1 MRVPEDLQLDPGLE
15 DEAPMPPLSERR
27 KPSRRRRQR
36 RPWRI
41 ALGLVVLLLLGIAG
55 ATILDRVGTQHAA
68 QVQVVLTA
76 DLKQGGDELLAG
88 KQSVSD
94 ANTKSDPAQLVV
106 ADQHFKKSRR
116 LFQDALDRTRFDP
129 WLVAASITPGISSF
143 AGPRIRSVGA
153 IARMGLD
160 LVDAGSGAAAI
171 DAALLGPSS
180 GDLHGG
186 QRLVQI
192 LKEAQPKLDQVV
204 VDLQQAKQEAG
215 QVDLSV
221 IPATQQATVANAKA
235 EIQKGL
241 DGLGEFQALAPVL
254 LDVLGETSPK
264 TYLIEQVD
272 PAELRGGGGF
282 IGSYALLSM
291 NKGEIKLE
299 LGANV
304 ANIDIPYPL
313 PGGKNYLPQPSPLD
327 EFTGGGRGWVFGDAN
342 FFPDFATGA
351 QAGEDL
357 FFRETGKKV
366 DGVISIDPW
375 AVAALLTITGPVA
388 VPGWNTTVRA
398 DTFPQDVF
406 VREEQTANG
415 NAQQQNRKDFFPD
428 VANLMLAKLSTL
440 PADQWTKLIGALNTT
455 VTQRHLQVYFNPAKS
470 ETEMDRMG
478 WSGRILKPAGL
489 ESMLEVESNFGG
501 DKANHF
507 LDRVGTQHAAQ
518 VHTPAG
524 FLGGRAYRCY
534 LRFYYPAGATNA
546 SIQVQ
551 KADARPTDEKPP
563 EGLKLLDGW
572 FQVNV
577 DPRLGYGTYAVVI
590 SWDTALSSGATGH
603 SIYWQK
609 QPGTLSDAVKVSY
622 SVNGMT
628 YHASS
633 DLSQDRVLVL
643 TGGGLQ
649 VNPGAAGNAHL
660 PTLG

>member
-106 ADQHFKKSRR
+106 AD
-116 LFQDALDRTRFDP
+116 
-129 WLVAASITPGISSF
+129 
-143 AGPRIRSVGA
+143 
-153 IARMGLD
+153 
-160 LVDAGSGAAAI
+160 
-171 DAALLGPSS
+171 
-180 GDLHGG
+180 
-186 QRLVQI
+186 
-192 LKEAQPKLDQVV
+192 
-204 VDLQQAKQEAG
+204 
-215 QVDLSV
+215 

-375 AVAALLTITGPVA
+375 AVAALLTITGPAA

-455 VTQRHLQVYFNPAKS
+455 VTQRHLQVYFNPARS

-478 WSGRILKPAGL
+478 WSGKILKPAGQ

-507 LDRVGTQHAAQ
+507 LNRTFNLQLTAANGSL
-518 VHTPAG
+518 HH
-524 FLGGRAYRCY
+524 
-534 LRFYYPAGATNA
+534 
-546 SIQVQ
+546 
-551 KADARPTDEKPP
+551 
-563 EGLKLLDGW
+563 
-572 FQVNV
+572 
-577 DPRLGYGTYAVVI
+577 RLEI
-590 SWDTALSSGATGH
+590 
-603 SIYWQK
+603 
-609 QPGTLSDAVKVSY
+609 
-622 SVNGMT
+622 
-628 YHASS
+628 
-633 DLSQDRVLVL
+633 
-643 TGGGLQ
+643 
-649 VNPGAAGNAHL
+649 
-660 PTLG
+660 